1 MIIITDCSISFL
13 IEVYYFDQFEFVWK
27 YTRHDWLMIKVN
39 NAKITKSMDLINFKD
54 KLSKSQLAF
63 LKEIYCSQNNDSINS
78 LELNT

>member
-1 MIIITDCSISFL
+1 MIIISDCSISFL

-27 YTRHDWLMIKVN
+27 YTRHDLMIKVDE
-39 NAKITKSMDLINFKD
+39 AKITNSMDLINFKD

-63 LKEIYCSQNNDSINS
+63 LKVIYCFQNNDSINS